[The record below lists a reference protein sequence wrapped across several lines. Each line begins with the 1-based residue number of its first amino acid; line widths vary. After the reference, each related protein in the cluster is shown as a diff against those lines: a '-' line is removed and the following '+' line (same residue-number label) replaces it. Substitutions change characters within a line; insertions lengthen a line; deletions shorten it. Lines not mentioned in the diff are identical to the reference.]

1 MTCIIVD
8 DEATARMVVEQYCNS
23 REDLDI
29 VATFDNAIEALKFL
43 NQDTVDLV
51 FLDIHMPG
59 FSGMDFVKT
68 LKDPPLVILTTSDR
82 EFAIESYEYEHVI
95 DYLVKPVSEER
106 FSKALDKAAK
116 RLSRARP
123 QPGSSEPSIGGNDL
137 YINIDRRLIKLDM
150 DDILVIEAKGDY
162 IHIRCT
168 DKEHRVHT
176 TLKKIK
182 EKLPDDKFLQ
192 IHRSYIIN
200 FTRIIDIEDNS
211 VLIEK
216 QVIPISRSN
225 RPELMRR
232 LNLL

>member
-8 DEATARMVVEQYCNS
+8 DEATARIVVEQFCTS
-23 REDLDI
+23 REDLDVI
-29 VATFDNAIEALKFL
+29 ESFDNAIDALKFL
-43 NQDTVDLV
+43 NQDSVDLV

-68 LKDPPLVILTTSDR
+68 LKDPPLVILTTSDDA
-82 EFAIESYEYEHVI
+82 FAIESYEYDHVI
-95 DYLVKPVSEER
+95 DYLVKPVEADR
-106 FSKALDKAAK
+106 FNKAVDKAA
-116 RLSRARP
+116 RHLNSYRP
-123 QPGSSEPSIGGNDL
+123 EQNQKKEPSGGTDL

-150 DDILVIEAKGDY
+150 DKILVIEAKGDY

-182 EKLPDDKFLQ
+182 EKLPDDRFLQ